1 MLMKQTFRSRRRH
14 PWGKGSEILA
24 AVLTLVCLIVP
35 AAAASGQGSGEGDA
49 FVLVATSALDTSS
62 YRKSVILA
70 LPIERG
76 RHIGIVLN
84 RPSRRTLAQLF
95 PEHEPSKQVAEPV
108 FFGGPMSQR
117 AIFALVRGDENP
129 GRGSLRI
136 TDGLYLALTAISIDR
151 VIEQHPRQARF
162 FVGNV
167 IWRPGELHQELGDGY
182 WHVMN
187 AHPDLMFRKDTQGLW
202 EELWRL
208 ARALRAD
215 YDMRGY
221 LASYSPESEAISVI
235 PKRPPDAD
243 ARHAMNPVHA
253 AR

>member
-24 AVLTLVCLIVP
+24 AVLTLVCLFVP

-95 PEHEPSKQVAEPV
+95 PEHAPSKQVAELV

-117 AIFALVRGDENP
+117 AIFALVRDDENP
-129 GRGSLRI
+129 GRGSLRVM
-136 TDGLYLALTAISIDR
+136 DGLYLALTAISIDR

-167 IWRPGELHQELGDGY
+167 IWRPGELYEELDDGY

-208 ARALRAD
+208 ARALRAH
-215 YDMRGY
+215 YDTMGY
-221 LASYSPESEAISVI
+221 LPSYSAKSEAISVI
-235 PKRPPDAD
+235 LKRPPNAD
-243 ARHAMNPVHA
+243 ARPAMDPAHA

>member
-24 AVLTLVCLIVP
+24 AVLTLVCLFVP

-117 AIFALVRGDENP
+117 AIFALVRGDDTP
-129 GRGSLRI
+129 GRGSLRVM
-136 TDGLYLALTAISIDR
+136 DGLYLALTAISIDR

-167 IWRPGELHQELGDGY
+167 IWRPGELYEELDDGY

-208 ARALRAD
+208 ARALRAH
-215 YDMRGY
+215 YDTMEY
-221 LASYSPESEAISVI
+221 LPTYSAKSEAISVI
-235 PKRPPDAD
+235 LKRPPNAD
-243 ARHAMNPVHA
+243 ARPAMDPAHA

>member
-1 MLMKQTFRSRRRH
+1 MTQTFRPKRRH
-14 PWGKGSEILA
+14 PWCKGSGILA
-24 AVLTLVCLIVP
+24 VVLTLVCLLVP
-35 AAAASGQGSGEGDA
+35 AAAAWAQSSEEGDA

-70 LPIERG
+70 LPIEGG

-95 PEHEPSKQVAEPV
+95 PDHEPSKQIAEPV

-117 AIFALVRGDENP
+117 AIFALVRGGEKP

-136 TDGLYLALTAISIDR
+136 MDDLYLALTTISVDR
-151 VIEQHPRQARF
+151 IIEQQPREARF
-162 FVGNV
+162 FAGNV
-167 IWRPGELHQELGDGY
+167 IWRPGELDDELGGGY

-208 ARALRAD
+208 ARAVRARK
-215 YDMRGY
+215 DMRGY
-221 LASYSPESEAISVI
+221 LASYSPEPEVVSAILNQ
-235 PKRPPDAD
+235 PPDAG
-243 ARHAMNPVHA
+243 ARRAMTPGHS

>member
-1 MLMKQTFRSRRRH
+1 MLMTQGSPSGRRC
-14 PWGKGSEILA
+14 PWCLGGEILA
-24 AVLTLVCLIVP
+24 VVLTLVCLLVP
-35 AAAASGQGSGEGDA
+35 AAAAWGQGSEEGDA

-70 LPIERG
+70 LPTEGG

-151 VIEQHPRQARF
+151 VIEQHPQQARF

-167 IWRPGELHQELGDGY
+167 MWRPGELHEELGDGY